1 MLKKEG
7 ATVGATRKLAPRG
20 NGRTLLAWSGMLN
33 LISLLVAKRIPSI
46 FRAGC
51 LLNSKERHE
60 ARYQRRKA
68 KRQENKRKRVENF
81 TLERV
86 ADVGNLTLA
95 AYDAARGVD
104 WKHSVQTYMCNLLPN
119 VQRAHD
125 DILAGKNICMGFTYF
140 DLWERGKL
148 RHIAAVRFPERVI
161 QKSVSQ
167 NALAP
172 ALYATVTNGCSANIK
187 GRGTD
192 YALKRMKNQLAAWYR
207 KHGTDGYILQV
218 DFSDYFASIDHGVAK
233 GIVSNALTDQRLV
246 KLIHSLIDSQGEVGL
261 GLGSEPNQSIAVCLP
276 SRIDYLGL
284 RCKGI
289 EQSGRYMD
297 DSYFIAL
304 DKATLWAFL
313 AALRLESDRLH
324 LTTNEKKTRLLKLS
338 HGFIFLKKR
347 FSFGENGRIIV
358 RPCRKSITKERRL
371 LAKHKKLVL
380 NGRMTLQD
388 MRTSFVSWR
397 GSMKRCNSY
406 AVVQRMERRYYGI
419 VNELKGMDYGK
430 EDVDPS

>member
-1 MLKKEG
+1 M
-7 ATVGATRKLAPRG
+7 
-20 NGRTLLAWSGMLN
+20 
-33 LISLLVAKRIPSI
+33 
-46 FRAGC
+46 
-51 LLNSKERHE
+51 
-60 ARYQRRKA
+60 
-68 KRQENKRKRVENF
+68 
-81 TLERV
+81 
-86 ADVGNLTLA
+86 
-95 AYDAARGVD
+95 
-104 WKHSVQTYMCNLLPN
+104 
-119 VQRAHD
+119 
-125 DILAGKNICMGFTYF
+125 
-140 DLWERGKL
+140 
-148 RHIAAVRFPERVI
+148 
-161 QKSVSQ
+161 
-167 NALAP
+167 
-172 ALYATVTNGCSANIK
+172 
-187 GRGTD
+187 
-192 YALKRMKNQLAAWYR
+192 
-207 KHGTDGYILQV
+207 QV

-324 LTTNEKKTRLLKLS
+324 LTINEKKTRLLKLS